1 MDVNLRLINYALS
14 ELNSTYNITGYI
26 VDYDIINKK
35 VNGEN
40 VELDK
45 FESFSGNYIKSFG
58 FGFLQV
64 RKYIDN
70 NKTDKYIL
78 IEINNVE
85 KRDINFSE
93 SYSIMIIRYLIIKEI
108 HYKL

>member
-1 MDVNLRLINYALS
+1 MNVNLRLINYALS

-40 VELDK
+40 VEFDK

-78 IEINNVE
+78 I
-85 KRDINFSE
+85 
-93 SYSIMIIRYLIIKEI
+93 
-108 HYKL
+108 